1 MSRSV
6 KNKCLLCEEKIREN
20 QKAVY
25 CVNCETDHSWR
36 DKEELQVLF
45 LNSKNPKNLVCYGC
59 WDKII
64 RTFGKTKQEEKA
76 IIKKDRLKSV
86 E

>member
-1 MSRSV
+1 MKKRYV
-6 KNKCLLCEEKIREN
+6 RIKKQFIVLI
-20 QKAVY
+20 A
-25 CVNCETDHSWR
+25 R
-36 DKEELQVLF
+36 DKEELEVLF
-45 LNSKNPKNLVCYGC
+45 LNSKNQKNLVCYGC